1 MSTVQPYELDELGQ
15 LANRQ
20 DALDVLHLTSVMFG
34 MYLKD
39 NEVLDM
45 LTGSGAAHQAN
56 EMAAIAAHAISCP
69 YKDASDASQKH
80 DVERRR
86 MMETAERVIATAEKL
101 ADEMLAKKSEGQ
113 TTKLPPNIERII
125 LDALKGESKE

>member
-1 MSTVQPYELDELGQ
+1 MSTVQPYELDELGR

-34 MYLKD
+34 MYLQE
-39 NEVLDM
+39 NEMFAM
-45 LTGSGAAHQAN
+45 LMGSGAAHQAN
-56 EMAAIAAHAISCP
+56 ELAAIAAHAISCP
-69 YKDASDASQKH
+69 YKDASDAS

-101 ADEMLAKKSEGQ
+101 AEEMMANASEGK